1 MSIREKEAELWCP
14 ICRTLYGQV
23 FRVQKNEVV
32 WTHETE
38 PAEIPARCTR
48 CETVIERRRA

>member
-1 MSIREKEAELWCP
+1 MREKEAELWCP
-14 ICRTLYGQV
+14 TCRTLYGQV

-38 PAEIPARCTR
+38 PADLPARCTR
-48 CETVIERRRA
+48 CETVIERRRG